1 MGLEPFREEFDMGL
15 TVNTNTPAIQAYQNL
30 ENSQA
35 AENQD
40 INQLS
45 SGYKINNASDNAAG
59 YVISQ
64 ELQSQ
69 VNGLGQANQNAQT
82 GISLV
87 QTAEGALNETESILQ
102 SIRALTLQ
110 AANSTTDSTG
120 LTAIQA
126 QVDQSVQQI
135 DQIATSTQY
144 GNLMVFGSGTT
155 AAAFTFQ
162 VGAYGA
168 SADQITFSIA
178 GANSA
183 ALGLTGID
191 SFFGASGFSTG
202 MISVID
208 AAISSVSAMQGAL
221 GAYQNRLQDTINNL
235 NVGTQNLSAAE
246 STIKDTDMAATY
258 SDFTKQQILVQ
269 TGTAMLSQA
278 NSIPQS
284 VLRLMNI

>member
-1 MGLEPFREEFDMGL
+1 MGL

-30 ENSQA
+30 ENSQS

-155 AAAFTFQ
+155 AAVFTFQ

-191 SFFGASGFSTG
+191 SFFGAVGLLHRDDLGDRRRHQLRS
-202 MISVID
+202 
-208 AAISSVSAMQGAL
+208 SAMQGAL

-284 VLRLMNI
+284 VLRPMNI